1 MIGITDPRGVGKT
14 TLMLQHIKEELY
26 RKTNVMKDDIE
37 AGYMNVVSLW
47 QLGAES
53 RIIKYKIRQK
63 CEYFIPCL
71 TYPPMSSLYILSDI
85 FLTRL

>member
-1 MIGITDPRGVGKT
+1 MIGITGPRGVGKT

-26 RKTNVMKDDIE
+26 RKTYVMKDDIE
-37 AGYMNVVSLW
+37 AGYMNVVYLW
-47 QLGAES
+47 QLGTES
-53 RIIKYKIRQK
+53 RIIKYARSVNT
-63 CEYFIPCL
+63 FIPCL